1 MERNS
6 EIYKAYLEI
15 LNKEL
20 VPAMGCTEPIA
31 VAYCAAKARETLGC
45 LPDRVELEVS
55 GNIIKNV
62 KSVVVP
68 NTGGM
73 RGMAVAAAIG
83 IVAGDADKELEVVSQ
98 VTPEQIRQLK
108 DYMQQAEITM
118 KQADSD
124 LLLDIGVRVSKGG
137 DWAKVRIINHH
148 TGIALIEKNGEV
160 LFRAKPEDPAQEAGV
175 DYDLL
180 TVEQIYDFAQS
191 LDIED
196 VRELFDRQLR
206 CNSAISQ
213 EGLRGDYGANVGRT
227 ILKTQ
232 PDNVR
237 TRARAKAAA
246 GSDARMNGCE
256 LPVVINSGSGNQG
269 ITVSLPVL
277 EYAQELG
284 ATEEQLYRALAIS
297 NLTAVHLKSGIG
309 RLSAYC
315 GAISAGVSAGAAI
328 CYLQGGDLRSVSH
341 TIVNALAISSG
352 IICDGAKA
360 SCAAKISVA
369 VDAGIFGYEMFQN
382 GQQFYSGDGI
392 VTKGVEN
399 TIRNVAVLGKEG
411 MYETDKTILS
421 IMTRC

>member
-73 RGMAVAAAIG
+73 RGMAAAAAIG

-213 EGLRGDYGANVGRT
+213 EGLQGDYGANVGRT

>member
-31 VAYCAAKARETLGC
+31 VAYCAAKAREALGC

-73 RGMAVAAAIG
+73 RGMAAAAAIG

-284 ATEEQLYRALAIS
+284 ATEEQLYRALAIP

>member
-31 VAYCAAKARETLGC
+31 VAYCAAKAREALGC

-98 VTPEQIRQLK
+98 VTPAQIRQLK

-118 KQADSD
+118 KQADSN

>member
-31 VAYCAAKARETLGC
+31 VAYCAAKAREALGC

>member
-31 VAYCAAKARETLGC
+31 VAYCAAKAREALGC

-73 RGMAVAAAIG
+73 RGMAAAAAIG

-269 ITVSLPVL
+269 ITVSLPML

>member
-31 VAYCAAKARETLGC
+31 VAYCAAKAREALGC

-73 RGMAVAAAIG
+73 RGMAAAAAIG

>member
-73 RGMAVAAAIG
+73 RGMAAAAAIG

-328 CYLQGGDLRSVSH
+328 CYLQGGDLRAISH

>member
-73 RGMAVAAAIG
+73 RGMAAAAAIG

-118 KQADSD
+118 KQADSN

-213 EGLRGDYGANVGRT
+213 EGLQGDYGANVGRT

>member
-73 RGMAVAAAIG
+73 RGMAAAAAIG

-118 KQADSD
+118 KQADSN

>member
-31 VAYCAAKARETLGC
+31 VAYCAAKAREALGC

-73 RGMAVAAAIG
+73 RGMAAAAAIG

-160 LFRAKPEDPAQEAGV
+160 MFRAKPEDPAQEAGV

>member
-31 VAYCAAKARETLGC
+31 VAYCAAKAREALGC

-73 RGMAVAAAIG
+73 RGMAAAAAIG

-399 TIRNVAVLGKEG
+399 TIRNVVVLAKEG

>member
-31 VAYCAAKARETLGC
+31 VAYCAAKAREALGC

-73 RGMAVAAAIG
+73 RGMAAAAAIG

-180 TVEQIYDFAQS
+180 TIEQIYDFAQS

>member
-31 VAYCAAKARETLGC
+31 VAYCATKAREALGC

-73 RGMAVAAAIG
+73 RGMAAAAAIG

>member
-73 RGMAVAAAIG
+73 RGMAAAAAIG

-98 VTPEQIRQLK
+98 VTPEQIRKLK

-148 TGIALIEKNGEV
+148 TGIALVEKNGEV

-213 EGLRGDYGANVGRT
+213 EGLQGDYGANVGRT

>member
-73 RGMAVAAAIG
+73 RGMAAAAAIG

-148 TGIALIEKNGEV
+148 TGIALIEKNGDV

-213 EGLRGDYGANVGRT
+213 EGLQGDYGANVGRT

>member
-73 RGMAVAAAIG
+73 RGMAAAAAIG

-118 KQADSD
+118 RQADSD